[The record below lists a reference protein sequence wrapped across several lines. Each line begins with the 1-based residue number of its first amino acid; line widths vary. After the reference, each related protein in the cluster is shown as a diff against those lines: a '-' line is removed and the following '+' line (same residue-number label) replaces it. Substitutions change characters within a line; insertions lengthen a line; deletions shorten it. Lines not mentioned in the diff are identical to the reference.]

1 MRSCKPFLGR
11 AWGACPMEQG
21 SRRVRS
27 HGARQGY
34 TWCANGAR
42 CGAQGTHGARSGAQM
57 PQWHPKRVHERQ
69 NLAEKRR
76 FMTLVYM
83 FCAAGGCTDMCSRH
97 ISPKCGRSGAPHAP
111 HAHERAQRCSP
122 KPAAAPTQPQQG
134 RKRRRPRLFVFRNP
148 QRAARG
154 HRNTKRRGLRREQTT
169 YATLTIQPS
178 GPSISPAWMPVSVSR
193 SFCMT
198 GPT

>member
-1 MRSCKPFLGR
+1 MCSCKPFLGR

-34 TWCANGAR
+34 AWW
-42 CGAQGTHGARSGAQM
+42 THGARSGAEM

-76 FMTLVYM
+76 FVTLVYM

-111 HAHERAQRCSP
+111 HARERAQRRTHHANVRERAQRCSP
-122 KPAAAPTQPQQG
+122 KAATTLPPPPQQG
-134 RKRRRPRLFVFRNP
+134 RKRRRPRFPLFRNP

-154 HRNTKRRGLRREQTT
+154 HRNKGKRGLRRE
-169 YATLTIQPS
+169 
-178 GPSISPAWMPVSVSR
+178 
-193 SFCMT
+193 
-198 GPT
+198 

>member
-42 CGAQGTHGARSGAQM
+42 SGAQGTHGARCGAQM
-57 PQWHPKRVHERQ
+57 PRRHPKRVHERH

-76 FMTLVYM
+76 FVTLVYT
-83 FCAAGGCTDMCSRH
+83 FYAAGGGCIDLDSRH

-111 HAHERAQRCSP
+111 HARERAQRCTHHANARERAQRCSP
-122 KPAAAPTQPQQG
+122 KAATTPPRPSKAVNAGGPASPCSVIRSAQREDIGTRGGGASAG
-134 RKRRRPRLFVFRNP
+134 NERPMRP
-148 QRAARG
+148 
-154 HRNTKRRGLRREQTT
+154 
-169 YATLTIQPS
+169 
-178 GPSISPAWMPVSVSR
+178 
-193 SFCMT
+193 
-198 GPT
+198 